1 MFGTISAPTFDLT
14 MPLHGIPNTAL
25 SSTYFWMSRPW
36 SCSNQSC
43 SITPTQ
49 AEGQRTRS
57 LSDSEPKWS
66 SRKYLN
72 AYGRKCLMNIGG
84 LISALLPVFFVLALG
99 YFAGKRNA
107 FDADQAAGLSK
118 LALTFA
124 LPASLF
130 VGMTDIRKELL
141 LQQGPLVVALIL
153 SHAGLFLVAWSGLT
167 FVKSL
172 RGTASIIYAL
182 VLATSATPVFGLAV
196 LEPILGP
203 TSAGAV
209 GLVALAINLTV
220 PPAVVLLEMDAA
232 AKPQQAGPAAS
243 QRNPI
248 LTGINA
254 GLKSPLLWG
263 PILGIAVVLAKIHL
277 PGVITSCF
285 ELIGSATSGVAV
297 FAVGLA
303 LAAQPVRLSP
313 TVFVGSFARVT
324 VQSAVLF
331 VLLHVLHVVS
341 PFAREALVCCS
352 FPLATVVVL
361 FAARYRAAESESAS
375 MLLISTLALA
385 ITVPS
390 ILWMTK

>member
-1 MFGTISAPTFDLT
+1 
-14 MPLHGIPNTAL
+14 
-25 SSTYFWMSRPW
+25 
-36 SCSNQSC
+36 
-43 SITPTQ
+43 
-49 AEGQRTRS
+49 
-57 LSDSEPKWS
+57 
-66 SRKYLN
+66 
-72 AYGRKCLMNIGG
+72 MNIGG

-167 FVKSL
+167 FVNSL

-232 AKPQQAGPAAS
+232 SKNQQAGPGGS
-243 QRNPI
+243 QRNPV
-248 LTGINA
+248 LTGLNA
-254 GLKSPLLWG
+254 GLKSPLLWA
-263 PILGIAVVLAKIHL
+263 PILGIALVLAGIHL
-277 PGVITSCF
+277 PPVVAACF
-285 ELIGSATSGVAV
+285 QLIGSTTSGVAV
-297 FAVGLA
+297 FAVGLV
-303 LAAQPVRLSP
+303 LAAHSIRLSP
-313 TVFVGSFARVT
+313 AVWVGSLGRIT

-331 VLLHVLHVVS
+331 ALLHLMHISS

-352 FPLATVVVL
+352 FPLATVSVL
-361 FAARYRAAESESAS
+361 FAARYKAVESQAAS
-375 MLLISTLALA
+375 MLLVSTLALA
-385 ITVPS
+385 ITVPT
-390 ILWMTK
+390 ILWLSK